1 MWLTTLSGAIG
12 SLGLPL
18 TSRKYMSEF
27 FGKGRPDLARA
38 SFDFA
43 FRRHVLLAVGLTLG
57 GLVLILT
64 VSDPAWRL
72 SSALLVASLLPSMI
86 RSLPSQANMASEN
99 MRANVPGSIIGQSCY
114 IAGVLLAIWLG
125 WGLVGIAAG
134 ILFARTTEC
143 LVRAIPVL
151 RWMNKLPKVAL
162 PEEHRR
168 RVVKFARDSTLTQL
182 VTSSSGTA
190 RT

>member
-1 MWLTTLSGAIG
+1 
-12 SLGLPL
+12 
-18 TSRKYMSEF
+18 
-27 FGKGRPDLARA
+27 
-38 SFDFA
+38 
-43 FRRHVLLAVGLTLG
+43 
-57 GLVLILT
+57 
-64 VSDPAWRL
+64 
-72 SSALLVASLLPSMI
+72 
-86 RSLPSQANMASEN
+86 
-99 MRANVPGSIIGQSCY
+99 
-114 IAGVLLAIWLG
+114 VLLAIWLG